1 MMRCESKS
9 QNEVEFDEFSL
20 CVSKSELEPDDPGF
34 ERYPGIRSAP
44 NRIGSSASMTMADSN
59 SAVKRNEDGDR
70 IELVDGDNLFLK
82 ELEDDI
88 LTQKFLSPGTCKPI
102 FLYCLSRR
110 VRSSGLNPS

>member
-1 MMRCESKS
+1 VMRCESKS

-44 NRIGSSASMTMADSN
+44 NRMGSSASITMADSN

-88 LTQKFLSPGTCKPI
+88 LTQKFYPLVSVNQSSCI
-102 FLYCLSRR
+102 ACLG
-110 VRSSGLNPS
+110 GLGPPV